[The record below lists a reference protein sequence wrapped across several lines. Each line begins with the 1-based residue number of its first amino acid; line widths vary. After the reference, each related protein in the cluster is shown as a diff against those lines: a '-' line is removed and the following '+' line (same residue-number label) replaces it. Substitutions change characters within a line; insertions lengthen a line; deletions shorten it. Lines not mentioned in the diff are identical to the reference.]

1 MTGGPRGYT
10 SAVPRRRHDLRRLPT
25 RELLHLWHSSATLLR
40 AVTDAR
46 HATLLVARRQQYL
59 DELWRRG
66 AAAQS
71 AVLTPAES

>member
-1 MTGGPRGYT
+1 
-10 SAVPRRRHDLRRLPT
+10 
-25 RELLHLWHSSATLLR
+25 
-40 AVTDAR
+40 VTDAR

-66 AAAQS
+66 AAAQA